1 MKIHGFQK
9 LTLLD
14 FPEKT
19 AATVFTGGCNFRCPF
34 CHNGDLVL
42 APASVE
48 EIPMEE
54 IFATL
59 SKRRGFLD
67 GVCITGGEPLLNADI
82 STFMKKIKDM
92 GLLVKLDTNGTF
104 PERLQ
109 ELLSSGLLDYVA
121 VDIKN
126 SKESYAKTIGLE
138 KFDVSCIEKSVELLR
153 SSDVTHEFRTTL
165 VRELHTVEDMRKIGE
180 WLRGTER
187 YFLQAFKLSD
197 NVLDKTLT
205 GFEKNELEEML
216 LAVKEYIP
224 NAKLRGI

>member
-19 AATVFTGGCNFRCPF
+19 AATIFTGGCNLRCPF

-42 APASVE
+42 DPSSVG

-54 IFATL
+54 VLEAL

-67 GVCITGGEPLLNADI
+67 GVCITGGEPLLNSDIADFI
-82 STFMKKIKDM
+82 KKIKDM
-92 GLLVKLDTNGTF
+92 GFLVKLDTNGTL
-104 PERLQ
+104 PERLH
-109 ELLSSGLLDYVA
+109 ELLLSGLLDYVA
-121 VDIKN
+121 MDIKN
-126 SKESYAKTIGLE
+126 SKNSYAKTVGLE
-138 KFDVSCIEKSVELLR
+138 KFDISGVEKSVTLLR
-153 SSDVTHEFRTTL
+153 TSGVMHEFRTTL
-165 VRELHTVEDMRKIGE
+165 VRELHTVEDMREIGQ
-180 WLRGTER
+180 WLKGEER

-205 GFEKNELEEML
+205 GFEKDELEAML